1 MTPHEAAIQEFLL
14 GNPEWE
20 RHGLRKKLNKI
31 FRFMD
36 SPIHPLGFVPDA
48 FFIDRNASTVNL
60 LEVDG
65 SSRLDTRK
73 LRLICELWYVL
84 DSLGWFCTLTTIHL
98 PAKTK
103 SFLYDSQ
110 LSMHWHDFVVHTARR
125 A

>member
-1 MTPHEAAIQEFLL
+1 MTPHEAAIQEFLRA
-14 GNPEWE
+14 NPKWQRYE
-20 RHGLRKKLNKI
+20 LRKKLNKI
-31 FRFMD
+31 FRD
-36 SPIHPLGFVPDA
+36 EPVHPLGFIPDA
-48 FFIDRNASTVNL
+48 FHINRKANAVSL